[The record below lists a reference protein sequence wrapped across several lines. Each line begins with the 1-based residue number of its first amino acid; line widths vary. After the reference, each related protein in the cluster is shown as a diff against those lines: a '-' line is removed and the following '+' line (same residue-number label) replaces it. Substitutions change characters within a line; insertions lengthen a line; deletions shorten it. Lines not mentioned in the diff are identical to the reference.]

1 MDWGNHV
8 RRVSRNRLVA
18 AIVATLAATLFASAA
33 MAGPYTRLQVLLPG
47 ETAAPGTTSGKTGS
61 PQAQT
66 VGIPFTVT
74 VRACDTQWNTVTTVT
89 NSIQILST
97 DASAT
102 LPSPAQL
109 TNGTRLFT
117 VTLNG
122 SGTFTIFAHDEADNT
137 IPDGTSSSVI
147 SIVLQTLDVSS
158 IGKHQ
163 TVGVPINVTIRALS
177 PTGQLVS
184 GFNGVVRLTQTTS
197 FGPGRTSP
205 TTITLSGGTWSG
217 GVAVYRADETFISR
231 GNVFLQA
238 ELESDPSKNG
248 SSNPFIAHP
257 GSFNRLLIIA
267 PGETHLP
274 GSVTGRTGTPG
285 SQTAGTAFNVTVYST
300 DAYWN
305 PVGSG
310 DGIRIT
316 STDPQFTPVT
326 STLSGGSRTL
336 GVTLRTVGNQ
346 TLTVNDQSNGS
357 IQSFTTANINMLPAG
372 STRFV
377 FDNIASPVTAGT
389 GTSVHVRATD
399 ASGNTVPN
407 YNGDALLIANTGPG
421 SISPEQITL
430 VNGDWTGNVT
440 FKGAGGQVSVTCTD
454 YSSPPRQGTSNS
466 IVVNPGPFT
475 GLQVLLPGE
484 TPNGGTATGNTGAP
498 VNQTAGSLFNVTVRA
513 VDQFWNLVPTVGD
526 HIALASSDA
535 FANMP
540 ATAQLVGG
548 QVLVGAR
555 LAKSGPQRI
564 WASDTDN
571 TGAAP
576 DTSAPVTI
584 VGGAFA
590 RVLILAPGE
599 SPAPGTASGRTGT
612 PTDQSINYSFN
623 VTVLAT
629 DQWWNPVTGVS
640 DVVHITCSDPN
651 ATLPPNEAMVDGRA
665 ELPLRLA
672 TGGFQQITV
681 SDVTNGSKTGSTT
694 QVRTIS
700 SGFHLEASTTPAS
713 VRAGETFTLTV
724 KVTNDAG
731 SVIQEINSLVTV
743 EVEHAVTRQPGRGTL
758 STTQIQLLQ
767 GQRSVSET
775 YTFAEPVIMIV
786 RDDAGNAPGITGVL
800 TVTPGPATAVRL
812 SSNPS
817 WVGGNKHATLSGKLV
832 DEFENGI
839 SDQPMIFSV
848 LSGLGTITAID
859 SLTDTSGVA
868 RADFLSPRQP
878 ERGRVR
884 AASNGFIADI
894 DLETAFMDP
903 TASGGTVASYPNPFH
918 PPTETTT
925 IAYKLDDQATVTI
938 RIYSQSGEL
947 VREET
952 FASGSTGGAAGLN
965 GWLWD
970 GRNGKGNVVASGG
983 YVVFIEAAGVGQT
996 QHIMRRKIA
1005 VVR

>member
-1 MDWGNHV
+1 M
-8 RRVSRNRLVA
+8 RRASGYRLVA
-18 AIVATLAATLFASAA
+18 ALAATLAATLCASAA
-33 MAGPYTRLQVLLPG
+33 IAGPYTRLQVLLPG

-66 VGIPFTVT
+66 VGIPFTIT
-74 VRACDTQWNTVTTVT
+74 VRACDSQWNTVTTVT
-89 NSIQILST
+89 NAVQILSS

-102 LPSPAQL
+102 LPSPGQL
-109 TNGTRLFT
+109 TSGTRLFT

-122 SGTFTIFAHDEADNT
+122 AGSFTIFAHDQADNT
-137 IPDGTSSSVI
+137 IPDGASSPVS

-163 TVGVPINVTIRALS
+163 TVGAPIQVTIRALS

-184 GFNGVVRLTQTTS
+184 GFGGVVRLHEMTS
-197 FGPGRTSP
+197 FGEGRTSP
-205 TTITLSGGTWSG
+205 VTITLSGGTWTG
-217 GVAVYRADETFISR
+217 GVSVYRADESFISR

-238 ELESDPSKNG
+238 EVEASPSKNG

-257 GSFNRLLIIA
+257 GPFNRLLIIV

-274 GSVTGRTGTPG
+274 GSINGFTGAPG
-285 SQTAGTAFNVTVYST
+285 SQSAGVSFNVNVHST

-305 PVGSG
+305 IIGSG
-310 DGIRIT
+310 DAFRIT
-316 STDPQFTPVT
+316 SSDAQFSPVS
-326 STLSGGSRTL
+326 STLSGGSRTVS
-336 GVTLRTVGNQ
+336 VTLRTVGVQ

-357 IQSFTTANINMLPAG
+357 IQSMTTAGINVLPSG
-372 STRFV
+372 TTRFM
-377 FDNIASPVTAGT
+377 FDNIASPVSAGT
-389 GTSVHVRATD
+389 PTAVRVRATD
-399 ASGNTVPN
+399 QSGNTVPN
-407 YNGDALLIANTGPG
+407 YNGDALLIPNTGPG
-421 SISPEQITL
+421 SITPEQITF
-430 VNGDWTGNVT
+430 VNGVWTGNVT
-440 FKGAGGQVSVTCTD
+440 FKGAGGQVSVTCSD

-484 TPNGGTATGNTGAP
+484 TPAGGTATGNTGTP
-498 VNQTAGSLFNVTVRA
+498 FNQSAGSLFNVTVRA
-513 VDQFWNLVPTVGD
+513 VDQYWNLVPSVND
-526 HIALASSDA
+526 HIDLASSDA
-535 FANMP
+535 FAQMP
-540 ATAQLVGG
+540 ATTQLVSG

-571 TGAAP
+571 TSALP
-576 DTSAPVTI
+576 DTSAPVTV

-590 RVLILAPGE
+590 RVLVLAPGE

-629 DQWWNPVTGVS
+629 DQWWNPVGGVN
-640 DVVHITCSDPN
+640 DVVHLTSNDPL
-651 ATLPPNEAMVDGRA
+651 AQLPPDAPMVNGVV
-665 ELPLRLA
+665 EMSVRLS

-681 SDVTNGSKTGSTT
+681 SDVTNSSKTGSTT

-700 SGFHLEASTTPAS
+700 SGFHLEASTNPAS

-743 EVEHAVTRQPGRGTL
+743 EVEHAITRQPGRGTL
-758 STTQIQLLQ
+758 GTTQIQLLQ

-775 YTFAEPVIMIV
+775 YTFAEPVIMVV

-800 TVTPGPATAVRL
+800 TVTPGPPTGIQL

-817 WVGGNKHATLSGKLV
+817 WVGGNKHATLNAKLV
-832 DEFENGI
+832 DEFTNGI
-839 SDQPMIFSV
+839 PDEAMVFSV

-884 AASNGFIADI
+884 AASNGFIADL

-903 TASGGTVASYPNPFH
+903 TAGGGSVASYPNPFH
-918 PPTETTT
+918 PPTENTT

-952 FASGSTGGAAGLN
+952 FASGATGGAAGLN

>member
-1 MDWGNHV
+1 M
-8 RRVSRNRLVA
+8 
-18 AIVATLAATLFASAA
+18 TLAATLCASAA
-33 MAGPYTRLQVLLPG
+33 IAGPYTRLQVLLPG

-66 VGIPFTVT
+66 VGVPFTIT
-74 VRACDTQWNTVTTVT
+74 VRACDSQWNTVTTVT
-89 NSIQILST
+89 NSIQILSS

-109 TNGTRLFT
+109 TSGTRLFT

-122 SGTFTIFAHDEADNT
+122 GGSFTIFAHDQADNT
-137 IPDGTSSSVI
+137 IADGASAPVT

-163 TVGVPINVTIRALS
+163 TVGVPIQVTIRALS
-177 PTGQLVS
+177 PSGQLVS
-184 GFNGVVRLTQTTS
+184 GFGGVVRLHEMTS
-197 FGPGRTSP
+197 FGEGRTSP
-205 TTITLSGGTWSG
+205 VTITLSGGTWSG

-238 ELESDPSKNG
+238 EVEGSPSKNG

-257 GSFNRLLIIA
+257 GSFNRLLVIV

-274 GSVTGRTGTPG
+274 GSINGFTGSPG
-285 SQTAGTAFNVTVYST
+285 SQSAGVSFNVNVYST
-300 DAYWN
+300 DTYWN
-305 PVGSG
+305 LVGSG
-310 DGIRIT
+310 DAIRIT
-316 STDPQFTPVT
+316 STDPQFTPVS

-336 GVTLRTVGNQ
+336 GVTLRTVGTQ
-346 TLTVNDQSNGS
+346 TLTANDQSNGS
-357 IQSFTTANINMLPAG
+357 IQSMTTAGINVLRAARPLHLRQHRLADHRRRADRSACARHRPEREHGAQLQRRCAADCQHG
-372 STRFV
+372 S
-377 FDNIASPVTAGT
+377 
-389 GTSVHVRATD
+389 
-399 ASGNTVPN
+399 
-407 YNGDALLIANTGPG
+407 G
-421 SISPEQITL
+421 SITPEQITF
-430 VNGDWTGNVT
+430 VNGDWAGNVT
-440 FKGAGGQVSVTCTD
+440 FKGAGGQVSVTCSD

-484 TPNGGTATGNTGAP
+484 TPAGGTVTGNTGTP
-498 VNQTAGSLFNVTVRA
+498 VNQSAGNLFNVTVRA
-513 VDQFWNLVPTVGD
+513 VDQYWNLVPTVTD
-526 HIALASSDA
+526 HIDLASSDE
-535 FANMP
+535 FAQMA
-540 ATAQLVGG
+540 ATAQLTGG

-564 WASDTDN
+564 WASDSDN
-571 TGAAP
+571 TSALP
-576 DTSAPVTI
+576 DTSAPVTV
-584 VGGAFA
+584 VGGTFA

-599 SPAPGTASGRTGT
+599 SPAPGTVSGRTGT

-629 DQWWNPVTGVS
+629 DQWWNPVGGVN
-640 DVVHITCSDPN
+640 DIVHLTSNDPL
-651 ATLPPNEAMVDGRA
+651 AQLPPNAAMVNGVV
-665 ELPLRLA
+665 EMPVRLS

-681 SDVTNGSKTGSTT
+681 SDVTNSSKTGSTT

-700 SGFHLEASTTPAS
+700 SGFHLEASTSPAS

-743 EVEHAVTRQPGRGTL
+743 QVEHAITRQPGRGTL
-758 STTQIQLLQ
+758 GTTQIQLLQ

-775 YTFAEPVIMIV
+775 YTFAEPIIMV
-786 RDDAGNAPGITGVL
+786 VHDDAGNAPGITGVL
-800 TVTPGPATAVRL
+800 TVTPGPATAIQL

-817 WVGGNKHATLSGKLV
+817 WVGGNKHATLNAKLV
-832 DEFENGI
+832 DEFANGI
-839 SDQPMIFSV
+839 SDQPMVFSV
-848 LSGLGTITAID
+848 LSGLGTITSID

-884 AASNGFIADI
+884 AASSGFTADL

-903 TASGGTVASYPNPFH
+903 SAGGGAVASYPNPFH

-983 YVVFIEAAGVGQT
+983 YVAFIEAAGVGQT